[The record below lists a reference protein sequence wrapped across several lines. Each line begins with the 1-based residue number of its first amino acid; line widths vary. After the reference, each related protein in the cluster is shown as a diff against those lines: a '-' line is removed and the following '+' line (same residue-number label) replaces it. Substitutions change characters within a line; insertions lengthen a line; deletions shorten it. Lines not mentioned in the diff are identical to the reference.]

1 MRLVLAISLL
11 LTNVAQAEI
20 YKTYDK
26 NGNVIFSDVP
36 SDSAEKVEE
45 KQIMTVP
52 ALPAALKK
60 PLTTNST
67 NKDSIIPKGYKIVI
81 SGLDAQATIQKQ
93 SPAFNIGL
101 SFDPPLHT
109 THTLEVLLDSRN
121 LGKNNFAPKIDPS
134 QLDRGQHRLEVK
146 VLDQKQKIIQTE
158 SVDFFIQQASAAGK
172 R

>member
-1 MRLVLAISLL
+1 MRLVVVIGLL

-45 KQIMTVP
+45 KPIMTVP

-60 PLTTNST
+60 PLTANSA
-67 NKDSIIPKGYKIVI
+67 NKDSIIPKTYKIVI
-81 SGLDAQATIQKQ
+81 SGLEAQATIQKQ
-93 SPAFNIGL
+93 SPAFNLGL
-101 SFDPPLHT
+101 SFDPPLHK
-109 THTLEVLLDSRN
+109 THSLEVLLDSHN
-121 LGKNNFAPKIDPS
+121 LGKNNFTPKIDPS

-146 VLDQKQKIIQTE
+146 IFDQKQKNIQTQV
-158 SVDFFIQQASAAGK
+158 VDFFIQQASAAGK
-172 R
+172 K